1 MKPLP
6 HTSHRMHSNL
16 RTVRKIKTNLYDLF
30 TAINDE
36 IRVGEEGLVI
46 QVLQDLMNRRCLKF
60 L

>member
-6 HTSHRMHSNL
+6 HTLHRMHPNL
-16 RTVRKIKTNLYDLF
+16 RKARKIKTNLYDLF

-46 QVLQDLMNRRCLKF
+46 QVLQDLMNRRCLRF

>member
-6 HTSHRMHSNL
+6 HPSYRMHSNL
-16 RTVRKIKTNLYDLF
+16 RKVRKFKTNLYDLI

-46 QVLQDLMNRRCLKF
+46 QILQDLINRRCLKF

>member
-1 MKPLP
+1 
-6 HTSHRMHSNL
+6 MHSNL
-16 RTVRKIKTNLYDLF
+16 RKVRKIKTNLYDLF

>member
-1 MKPLP
+1 
-6 HTSHRMHSNL
+6 MHSNL
-16 RTVRKIKTNLYDLF
+16 RKTRKIKTNLYDLI

-60 L
+60 I

>member
-1 MKPLP
+1 
-6 HTSHRMHSNL
+6 MHSNL
-16 RTVRKIKTNLYDLF
+16 RKARKIKTNLYDLI

-46 QVLQDLMNRRCLKF
+46 QILQDLVNRRRLRF

>member
-1 MKPLP
+1 
-6 HTSHRMHSNL
+6 MHPNL
-16 RTVRKIKTNLYDLF
+16 RKARKIKTNLYDLF

>member
-1 MKPLP
+1 
-6 HTSHRMHSNL
+6 MHSNF
-16 RTVRKIKTNLYDLF
+16 RKTRKIKTNLYDLI

-60 L
+60 I

>member
-16 RTVRKIKTNLYDLF
+16 RKVRKIKTNLYDLF